1 MGNPLKLNRTGNTS
15 VDVQEMSNTDM
26 DYITHLVLR
35 KVALESDTSTGA
47 LNVSG
52 VGTTVGVFQD
62 TARVE
67 AIGQNN
73 ANGQLITTTTT
84 LSQNLQSVAET
95 TVHPLELVSKQ
106 PKPISSANLN
116 SNIMSYISSNLA
128 NTSSP
133 SISQYYLSTDNP
145 SLQYSGTWVQVASLI
160 DTFGGSGGISSTSTS
175 LWKKTNDIVPT
186 VTRPLKLGANG
197 TIQEMNNVEIETL
210 ADRYRNRIV
219 ATGIGTYVLSS
230 TVPNTGTWLQ
240 VGDTFF
246 DTRQQVAANTY
257 VGVFTGN
264 FTGNFTNIFSRN
276 FTGNFTNTFSRNF
289 TGFFTGQYQRVYT
302 GQYDRNYVGSY
313 ERAYSGQYQRDFTGL
328 VYTSRVGGVF
338 TGYYQHLGVPNTS
351 SRQFTLFYSR
361 QTNVPYTGYFT
372 GYYSSY
378 YTGYYSSPFTGYYS
392 GPVDKS
398 YSRAFTGFFTGSF
411 SRQFTGDFT
420 GNFTSVFSRNFS
432 GNFTSDTIQSTRNM
446 NVSAVNLWLRVG

>member
-15 VDVQEMSNTDM
+15 VDIQEMSNTDM

-52 VGTTVGVFQD
+52 VGTTAGVFQD

-95 TVHPLELVSKQ
+95 TIHPLELIDKQ

-133 SISQYYLSTDNP
+133 SISQYYLSSSNP
-145 SLQYSGTWVQVASLI
+145 SESFSGTWVHVASLI
-160 DTFGGSGGISSTSTS
+160 DTFGGSGGISSSSTS
-175 LWKKTNDIVPT
+175 LWKKTNDTIPT

-197 TIQEMNNVEIETL
+197 TIQEMTNVEIETL

-219 ATGIGTYVLSS
+219 DTGIGTYALSAS
-230 TVPNTGTWLQ
+230 PPATGTWLQ

-246 DTRQQVAANTY
+246 DSRQTVASNTY

-276 FTGNFTNTFSRNF
+276 FTGNFTNIFSRNF
-289 TGFFTGQYQRVYT
+289 TGSFTGQYNRPYTGSYIRQYTGSYSQSYSGTYSRGFTGQVYTRRASNIVVYYHAHYAQNTSSLTFIRYFNRVTNVSYTGNFTGNYIANYT
-302 GQYDRNYVGSY
+302 GQYARS
-313 ERAYSGQYQRDFTGL
+313 YSGT
-328 VYTSRVGGVF
+328 
-338 TGYYQHLGVPNTS
+338 
-351 SRQFTLFYSR
+351 
-361 QTNVPYTGYFT
+361 
-372 GYYSSY
+372 
-378 YTGYYSSPFTGYYS
+378 YS
-392 GPVDKS
+392 GPVNK
-398 YSRAFTGFFTGSF
+398 TF
-411 SRQFTGDFT
+411 SSQFT
-420 GNFTSVFSRNFS
+420 GNFTGNFTGQFTGNFTGNFTNVFSSNFS
-432 GNFTSDTIQSTRNM
+432 GNFTSDTIQSTRNTT
-446 NVSAVNLWLRVG
+446 VSTVNLWLRIL